1 MYRVELDGKSIGET
15 RLESADPPMGV
26 VLGKV
31 IFSISEDPYSLFKQH
46 CLAHKV
52 PINVD
57 DEKFGVIDTQTIGE
71 LKVFRSDG
79 VEISGVPGASI
90 CGMWEDGYQ
99 IAILG
104 VPYPF
109 YDEEFPHHTEAYDRK
124 FSRDN
129 SDGP

>member
-1 MYRVELDGKSIGET
+1 M
-15 RLESADPPMGV
+15 

-31 IFSISEDPYSLFKQH
+31 NFSISEDPYSLFKKY
-46 CLAHKV
+46 CLTHKV

-57 DEKFGVIDTQTIGE
+57 DEKFGFIDTQNIDE

-90 CGMWEDGYQ
+90 CGMWEDGYE
-99 IAILG
+99 ITILG

-109 YDEEFPHHTEAYDRK
+109 YGEEFPHHREAYERK
-124 FSRDN
+124 FSDDS
-129 SDGP
+129 SDGQ